1 MKKYFTKIAFIIGL
15 GTFISS
21 CDAVK
26 KVPEN
31 QHLLEKNT
39 ILVDEVPVKE
49 EGAVAQLYQEPNKS
63 LLGFKLRLHLY
74 NMAQENT
81 DSLYQAWLDRK
92 PNRYRNLSA
101 LLSEKQVERLGQS
114 FVVSGFSRFLKN
126 VGEAPVVVKEEQTK
140 KSTDRLK
147 NYYFNQGYFNTKVT
161 YQIDTLEGKKA
172 NVTYKVEKEKPY
184 IIDSVKTKIST
195 PALDS
200 LYHITK
206 DNSYSKRETI

>member
-1 MKKYFTKIAFIIGL
+1 LKKYFTKIAFIIGL

-39 ILVDEVPVKE
+39 ILVDEVTVKE
-49 EGAVAQLYQEPNKS
+49 EGAVGQLYQEPNKS

-92 PNRYRNLSA
+92 PNRYKNLTA

-114 FVVSGFSRFLKN
+114 FVVSGYSRFL
-126 VGEAPVVVKEEQTK
+126 
-140 KSTDRLK
+140 
-147 NYYFNQGYFNTKVT
+147 
-161 YQIDTLEGKKA
+161 
-172 NVTYKVEKEKPY
+172 
-184 IIDSVKTKIST
+184 
-195 PALDS
+195 
-200 LYHITK
+200 
-206 DNSYSKRETI
+206 